1 MSHDFRVYIDESGD
15 HTYKQLGDL
24 SRRYLGLTAIVFHK
38 NYYDDQVVPGLEDL
52 KRVHFN
58 YDPDKPPILTRSHVI
73 HRKRWFGVLNDRAK
87 DDAWRT
93 DLVDFVRALQMQVF
107 TVVIDKRGHIT
118 RFPDD
123 PFDAYHYCLAVLLN
137 RIRGYL
143 GVAARDSTADIVAEA
158 RGKKEDG
165 QLQSAYDA
173 MRSRGSGE
181 ATGADYRLRF
191 PEGELIILRKDLNIA
206 GLQVSDLL
214 AYGLKQEVVI
224 RADKPIHGKISELT
238 AELNDA
244 VDSKINRWGR
254 YLID

>member
-1 MSHDFRVYIDESGD
+1 MHDFRVYIDESGD
-15 HTYKQLGDL
+15 HTYKQLTDL
-24 SRRYLGLTAIVFHK
+24 SRRYLGLTAIVFRK
-38 NYYDDQVVPGLEDL
+38 TYYDDNVVQGLEDL
-52 KRVHFN
+52 KRVHFS
-58 YDPDKPPILTRSHVI
+58 YDPDKPPILTRSHII
-73 HRKRWFGVLNDRAK
+73 HRKRWFGVLNDRSK
-87 DDAWRT
+87 DRAWRA
-93 DLVDFVRALQMQVF
+93 DLVSFMRALQMQVF
-107 TVVIDKRGHIT
+107 TVVIDKRRHVT
-118 RFPDD
+118 RFPND

-143 GVAARDSTADIVAEA
+143 GVTARNSTADIVAEA

-224 RADKPIHGKISELT
+224 RASRPINRQISRLT
-238 AELNDA
+238 TELNDA

-254 YLID
+254 YLLE